1 MELVQITFDNYKK
14 LQLNTEDD
22 PVRPELT
29 LDFRL
34 AKGRQIWALVLDG
47 EYKAA
52 VCVAYC
58 NAIPTNVEELD
69 YLSQAAHQDGQH
81 GSIAIAYTVWS
92 KKMGAGRNLIIDLIR
107 SLQGGKQGQTK
118 VNRLVTLSPKTA
130 IAKKFHLRNGAFTLQ
145 ENLTTDNYEYKL
157 S

>member
-34 AKGRQIWALVLDG
+34 TKGRQIWALVLDG

-92 KKMGAGRNLIIDLIR
+92 KKIGAGRNLIIDLIR
-107 SLQGGKQGQTK
+107 SLQGQTR
-118 VNRLVTLSPKTA
+118 VSRLVTLSPKTA
-130 IAKKFHLRNGAFTLQ
+130 IAKKFHLRNGAFTLR
-145 ENLTTDNYEYKL
+145 ENLTTDNYEYEI

>member
-34 AKGRQIWALVLDG
+34 TKGRQIWALVLDG

-58 NAIPTNVEELD
+58 NAIQPMLKN
-69 YLSQAAHQDGQH
+69 
-81 GSIAIAYTVWS
+81 
-92 KKMGAGRNLIIDLIR
+92 
-107 SLQGGKQGQTK
+107 
-118 VNRLVTLSPKTA
+118 
-130 IAKKFHLRNGAFTLQ
+130 
-145 ENLTTDNYEYKL
+145 
-157 S
+157 